1 MAVFEHFGVPADR
14 RHFMETYNP
23 NWYETYR
30 RVGLPEEVWEK
41 ADRIWLDTYHQSE
54 PELFA
59 FTRNTLAT
67 LQEYGY
73 ELGLVTSGNRKRVS
87 DELVRYGLKDLFSA
101 SVFFEDTQEKKP
113 HPAPLLTALESM
125 GISPAD
131 SVYVGDR
138 PEDITMGRQTGAFT
152 VGVVSDYVTREELE
166 AASPDLLVPDAGHL
180 PARFGPKRE

>member
-1 MAVFEHFGVPADR
+1 MAVFEHFGIPADR

-30 RVGLPEEVWEK
+30 RVGLPEEQWEN
-41 ADRIWLDTYHQSE
+41 ADRIWLETYHRSQ

-59 FTRNTLAT
+59 FTRKTLEA
-67 LQEYGY
+67 LRVYGY

-87 DELVRYGLKDLFSA
+87 DELARHGLKEFFSA
-101 SVFFEDTQEKKP
+101 SVFFEDTREKKP
-113 HPAPLLTALESM
+113 HPAPLLNALESM
-125 GISPAD
+125 EISPAE

-152 VGVVSDYVTREELE
+152 VGVVSAYGTRDELE
-166 AASPDLLVPDAGHL
+166 AVSPDLIVPDAGHL
-180 PARFGPKRE
+180 PARFGPKRG